1 MILGLKRYGL
11 PIVITVC
18 IYTLL
23 YFLFQSEAG
32 YFNAGLA
39 IALLYAFL
47 IRFADD
53 IVDYEKDLKNDKI
66 LLKRKP
72 LIILGCVTAAAIL
85 VLAIVFK
92 LYLML
97 LPLINIALIFLVK
110 NPIGE
115 FLKPLFTPAVVVTL
129 SLSIFKV
136 NYLLWPVVAML
147 ILVDAILVFGRR
159 K

>member
-18 IYTLL
+18 VYTLL
-23 YFLFQSEAG
+23 YFLFKSEVG
-32 YFNAGLA
+32 YFNAGFA

-72 LIILGCVTAAAIL
+72 LIILGCVTAASIL

-110 NPIGE
+110 NPIGD

-136 NYLLWPVVAML
+136 NGLLWPVVAML